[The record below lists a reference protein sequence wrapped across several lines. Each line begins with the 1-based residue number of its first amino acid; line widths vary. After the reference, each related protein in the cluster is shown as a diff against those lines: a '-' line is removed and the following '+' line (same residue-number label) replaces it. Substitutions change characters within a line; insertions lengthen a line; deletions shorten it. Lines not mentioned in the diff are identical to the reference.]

1 MSSLSSSPSTS
12 SSSSEAST
20 PLSLS
25 TFDPFA
31 THAFTNC
38 SAVQDRVDPPNRG
51 YAYPIRPPI
60 ANFTLSHPSS
70 QVRTATNHGLT
81 SVPQP
86 HMPATNAFPPQ
97 GANIFVTYRQE
108 TPSPDLEDI
117 LKSSKSKTNSP
128 SCSPSRSRPRSNS
141 PAKRPY
147 PQKS

>member
-1 MSSLSSSPSTS
+1 MTSLSSSSSTS

-38 SAVQDRVDPPNRG
+38 SAVQDSADPPNRG
-51 YAYPIRPPI
+51 YPYPFRPPV
-60 ANFTLSHPSS
+60 ANFTLSHPS
-70 QVRTATNHGLT
+70 QAHTATNHGLT

-86 HMPATNAFPPQ
+86 YTPAINAFPPK

-117 LKSSKSKTNSP
+117 LKSSKSKTSSP
-128 SCSPSRSRPRSNS
+128 SCSPSRSSPRSNS
-141 PAKRPY
+141 PAKHPY